1 LVAYEQ
7 NSMVSCHVAGMEA
20 ATRVTTASQLPLQNI
35 PGTYGVPYFGAIK
48 DRLDFFWFQGIE
60 TFFKSRVEKYNSTV
74 FRVNM
79 PPGPPGFPD
88 PRVITLLDQ
97 KSFPTLF
104 DIDRVEK
111 RDVFVGTYMPR
122 FTSIFKFEKWI
133 HCLTYCLGFNKTY
146 K

>member
-1 LVAYEQ
+1 MDLELFQIGCLWTKFQWCLYIV
-7 NSMVSCHVAGMEA
+7 GMEA
-20 ATRVTTASQLPLQNI
+20 TTRVTTVSQLPLQNI

-122 FTSIFKFEKWI
+122 FTSILSLKNGSI
-133 HCLTYCLGFNKTY
+133 V
-146 K
+146 